1 MITETVARPPSSQR
15 PSAPAFA
22 VKLLAGPVAFAL
34 VLAAPM
40 PISYQGRIALAT
52 FICSIVWWMT
62 EPMPWAI
69 AAMLPFLVF
78 PAAGVMDIA
87 ATMRLYGQPIF
98 FWIMG
103 TALMGYAI
111 EKHGLAQRI
120 ALGFLGL
127 PAIRGRT
134 SRLMFAYMASTG
146 VISMFVSDAAT
157 VAMTIPI
164 GMSLVRHIA
173 GIRDQGS
180 GIRREDGRNEPSG
193 SPIPDPRSRN
203 FAAFITLGTFYASV
217 AGGMATIMGVPHN
230 AIAMSV
236 LQQVT
241 GTQIGFFQWMKAGVP
256 LFIAT
261 LAGSYLLLWW
271 LVPPETRSI
280 PEAAD
285 FLRAERARL
294 GPMKP
299 NERRVLSVF
308 AAMVVLFI
316 LPTLVA
322 LVLGDRH
329 PAAAVVNRALN
340 IWVVPPA
347 VMFLLFTIPSA
358 DGSDALVTWK
368 DAAQQAPWNSMFLV
382 GGAVAMTDALTQFGF
397 VQLMG
402 GAIKALGV
410 GPISL
415 PFIAA
420 SVVGITT
427 NFISATALYC
437 SVFIPAAVQVG
448 FNPASMAMLIA
459 NTAVGVVFPWAG
471 ATSATAFAAGEI
483 SLEKMIRIGVIAT
496 LLLIVLVAGIHLMM
510 AAVL

>member
-1 MITETVARPPSSQR
+1 MITDTVVQPPSAQR
-15 PSAPAFA
+15 RSTARF
-22 VKLLAGPVAFAL
+22 LLRVAAGPIAFAL
-34 VLAAPM
+34 VLALPIA
-40 PISYQGRIALAT
+40 ISYQGRIALAT
-52 FICSIVWWMT
+52 FICSVAWWMT

-120 ALGFLGL
+120 ALGFLAL
-127 PAIRGRT
+127 PAIQGRT
-134 SRLMFAYMASTG
+134 SRLMFAYMTITA

-164 GMSLVRHIA
+164 GMSLVRHV
-173 GIRDQGS
+173 GTLS
-180 GIRREDGRNEPSG
+180 GTRGDRA
-193 SPIPDPRSRN
+193 N
-203 FAAFITLGTFYASV
+203 FAAFITLGTFYAAV
-217 AGGMATIMGVPHN
+217 AGGAATIMGVPHN
-230 AIAMSV
+230 AISMSV

-241 GTQIGFFQWMKAGVP
+241 GRQIGFFEWMKAGVP
-256 LFIAT
+256 VFIAM
-261 LAGSYLLLWW
+261 LVAFYAVLWW
-271 LVPPETRSI
+271 LVPPETRTI
-280 PEAAD
+280 PDAAR
-285 FLRAERARL
+285 FLRVERDRI

-299 NERRVLSVF
+299 NERRVLAVF
-308 AAMVVLFI
+308 AAMVIMFT

-322 LVLGDRH
+322 LALGDRH
-329 PAAAVVNRALN
+329 PLTTVVDRALN

-347 VMFLLFTIPSA
+347 VMFLLFTIRSA
-358 DGSDALVTWK
+358 DDADSALVTWN
-368 DAAQQAPWNSMFLV
+368 DTARHAPWNSMFLV
-382 GGAVAMTDALTQFGF
+382 AGAVAMTDALTQFGF

-410 GPISL
+410 GPTSL

-448 FNPASMAMLIA
+448 FNPASMAILVA

-483 SLEKMIRIGVIAT
+483 SLEKMIWIGVLAT
-496 LLLIVLVAGIHLMM
+496 IIMITLVAVIHLMI
-510 AAVL
+510 APVL

>member
-1 MITETVARPPSSQR
+1 MITETVARPPSTPRRST
-15 PSAPAFA
+15 AAFA
-22 VKLLAGPVAFAL
+22 AKLLAGPIAFA
-34 VLAAPM
+34 VVAAVPM
-40 PISYQGRIALAT
+40 PIPYQGRIALAT
-52 FICSIVWWMT
+52 FICAIVWWMT

-127 PAIRGRT
+127 PAIHGRT
-134 SRLMFAYMASTG
+134 SRLMFAYMAATG

-173 GIRDQGS
+173 GIRDSGF
-180 GIRREDGRNEPSG
+180 GIRAGESRTPNPE
-193 SPIPDPRSRN
+193 SRN

-236 LQQVT
+236 LQQVA
-241 GTQIGFFQWMKAGVP
+241 GAPINFFRWMKAGVP
-256 LFIAT
+256 LFITT
-261 LAGSYLLLWW
+261 LVGFYLVLWW
-271 LVPPETRSI
+271 FVPPETRSI
-280 PEAAD
+280 PEAGE
-285 FLRAERARL
+285 FLRAERAKL
-294 GPMKP
+294 GPMTP

-308 AAMVVLFI
+308 AAMVVMFT

-322 LVLGDRH
+322 LALGDRH
-329 PAAAVVNRALN
+329 PAAVVVNRALN

-347 VMFLLFTIPSA
+347 VMFLLFTFPSA
-358 DGSDALVTWK
+358 DAADGALVTWK
-368 DAAQQAPWNSMFLV
+368 DAAQHAPWNSMFLV

-397 VQLMG
+397 VEVMG
-402 GAIKALGV
+402 HAIKALGV
-410 GPISL
+410 GPVSL

-437 SVFIPAAVQVG
+437 SVFIPAAVQIG
-448 FNPASMAMLIA
+448 FNPASMAMLVA
-459 NTAVGVVFPWAG
+459 NTAVGIVFPWAG

-483 SLEKMIRIGVIAT
+483 TLEKMIWIGVVAT
-496 LLLIVLVAGIHLMM
+496 VVLIVLVAGIHLMM